1 MKKSNTFLELLK
13 LLGSC
18 LAGCFL
24 WLIIFSIALEP
35 DADGATSEPFPGA
48 ICVLGVLTA
57 LIVMFILNYNR
68 IQNAYQKTKSSF
80 SNIGIFKERS
90 ERLLVKANKVADK
103 YMAHEENVQVEV
115 SKNRTQ
121 KGSAAASKLSRVI
134 RNSEEFQIALE
145 NYPDLKANE
154 SIMELLNQIRDSE
167 NGFAQAKLNYN
178 AFVECYNTLIHTFP
192 NNMIRGIFKFKDAE
206 FYNDEAD
213 TEISDEALGI

>member
-24 WLIIFSIALEP
+24 WLIIFSIALES

-115 SKNRTQ
+115 S
-121 KGSAAASKLSRVI
+121 
-134 RNSEEFQIALE
+134 
-145 NYPDLKANE
+145 
-154 SIMELLNQIRDSE
+154 
-167 NGFAQAKLNYN
+167 
-178 AFVECYNTLIHTFP
+178 
-192 NNMIRGIFKFKDAE
+192 
-206 FYNDEAD
+206 
-213 TEISDEALGI
+213 